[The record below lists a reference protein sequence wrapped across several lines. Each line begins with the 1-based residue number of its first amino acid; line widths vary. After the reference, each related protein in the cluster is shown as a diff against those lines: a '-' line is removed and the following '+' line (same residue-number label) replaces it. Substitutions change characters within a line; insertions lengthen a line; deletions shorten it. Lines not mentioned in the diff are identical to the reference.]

1 LETTKVTRK
10 WNLAS
15 TIDIAPGHNIGKP
28 KILFRKLENSE
39 IQKQKDK
46 LAKANPRVKLSE
58 KELLTR
64 NSTKKK
70 TMTEASFDDFTRL
83 DFRIGRVVK
92 ANYLEGSEK
101 LLKVQVNI
109 GKEKCQ
115 AIAGLAEHYSPEDLI
130 NQLVAVIVNLQP
142 RKIFGEVSEVM
153 LLAAVDGS
161 KVSLLNPDKEVS
173 EGSKV
178 T

>member
-1 LETTKVTRK
+1 
-10 WNLAS
+10 
-15 TIDIAPGHNIGKP
+15 
-28 KILFRKLENSE
+28 
-39 IQKQKDK
+39 
-46 LAKANPRVKLSE
+46 
-58 KELLTR
+58 
-64 NSTKKK
+64 
-70 TMTEASFDDFTRL
+70 
-83 DFRIGRVVK
+83 
-92 ANYLEGSEK
+92 
-101 LLKVQVNI
+101 
-109 GKEKCQ
+109 
-115 AIAGLAEHYSPEDLI
+115 LI